1 MTDASPLLEG
11 TTVDLLLSEPELEAR
26 REHIV
31 AFVADTVETAGAE
44 FVVDTTATILADET
58 RLQQLLENFFR
69 NAVEHDA
76 TGRRSLTLPTTPSNT
91 ARRALPRTTRRT
103 ARPA

>member
-1 MTDASPLLEG
+1 MMYLRRPRPARIWRRFSRGNGSGFLTTPADARTERP
-11 TTVDLLLSEPELEAR
+11 
-26 REHIV
+26 
-31 AFVADTVETAGAE
+31 
-44 FVVDTTATILADET
+44 ILADET